1 MRDPNGPGRDVGACD
16 TALMGQGAR
25 PAARTSGPFGSVFW
39 PAELLERVLPETLAL
54 AAARLDG
61 IGRCAVCRTT
71 LGAAP
76 WVALT
81 AAAAGPFGAWTVQG
95 HLAHPDCVNEGA
107 ALWQMAGES
116 TLPEPTTVVG
126 LAHHHIA
133 GSEAEPV
140 ITVRPSVDAFHF
152 GVGPRSAQVVDHV
165 LQRYAQLGW
174 EQLPDGAEFTAA
186 APASAVLAISGAGGT
201 LDTGCELLHLDVD
214 VMVAGELD
222 QLGSVGTL
230 IGVALR
236 GDGGFIVDRKLLD
249 PGVLHGRVQVTV
261 R

>member
-1 MRDPNGPGRDVGACD
+1 MRDPNGPGRDVGAGD

-76 WVALT
+76 WAALT

-152 GVGPRSAQVVDHV
+152 GVGPRSAQVVDPV

-174 EQLPDGAEFTAA
+174 EQPPDGAECTAA
-186 APASAVLAISGAGGT
+186 APPAKSTSTRPFSPARHKAMPSASASRYSPVGGGAFNRCRPERAANSGVAASASAV
-201 LDTGCELLHLDVD
+201 
-214 VMVAGELD
+214 
-222 QLGSVGTL
+222 
-230 IGVALR
+230 
-236 GDGGFIVDRKLLD
+236 K
-249 PGVLHGRVQVTV
+249 
-261 R
+261 